1 MSSSFA
7 DLTVLSETC
16 LSPALDVCH
25 GEAIRPHLQEAT
37 EAIVWIRDACNPL
50 GKGGDTWKLGPEGI
64 EINVFSFFKVRL
76 TAQHS
81 TVHILGNHKLFVEG
95 SSRYIIRCGV
105 MMPKLMIIGDWV
117 GSSLEFQVA
126 EKVPCRWCSWTRPR
140 RLVGPVLFFFFLERS
155 GAWKSIA
162 GRSHSTRRVR
172 KHDWAPYLCVLVR
185 GGAQT
190 CQLDKG

>member
-64 EINVFSFFKVRL
+64 EIDPSDHSKCTDCFGFWVIFSPL
-76 TAQHS
+76 TLS
-81 TVHILGNHKLFVEG
+81 VTIILGNFLISGQSDKHSARNEIYKE
-95 SSRYIIRCGV
+95 SST
-105 MMPKLMIIGDWV
+105 L
-117 GSSLEFQVA
+117 S
-126 EKVPCRWCSWTRPR
+126 
-140 RLVGPVLFFFFLERS
+140 
-155 GAWKSIA
+155 
-162 GRSHSTRRVR
+162 
-172 KHDWAPYLCVLVR
+172 
-185 GGAQT
+185 
-190 CQLDKG
+190 